1 MARVVREYTEEPAA
15 TPVVYDRGR
24 RMAFNPVSIAV
35 SVIFLFVL
43 VWAIFGGPIGEMFD
57 GDGTRPTIDAP
68 QVNTN
73 K

>member
-1 MARVVREYTEEPAA
+1 MARVVREVTEEPATA
-15 TPVVYDRGR
+15 VVYDSPR
-24 RMAFNPVSIAV
+24 RMMFNPVGAV
-35 SVIFLFVL
+35 VGVIFLFVL
-43 VWAIFGGPIGEMFD
+43 VWAIFFGPIGEMFD